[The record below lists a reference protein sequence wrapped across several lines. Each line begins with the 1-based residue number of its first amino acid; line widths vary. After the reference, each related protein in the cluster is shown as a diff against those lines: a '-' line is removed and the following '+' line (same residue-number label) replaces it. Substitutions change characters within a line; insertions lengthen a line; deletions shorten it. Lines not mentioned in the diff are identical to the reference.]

1 MTKILFVCTGNVSR
15 SQMAEAFYNHFTK
28 SKNASSAGIVDYTP
42 EEYGHPVKEIVD
54 VMLEEGIDV
63 SKNKVK
69 TITKK
74 MIENADKI
82 IVMCKK
88 EKCPDF
94 LLDSKKVIFW
104 YVEDP
109 FGMDLEGIRKSRDII
124 KEKVLSII

>member
-1 MTKILFVCTGNVSR
+1 
-15 SQMAEAFYNHFTK
+15 MAEVFYNHFTN
-28 SKNASSAGIVDYTP
+28 SNNASSAGTLDYTP
-42 EEYGHPVKEIVD
+42 KEYGHPVKEIID

-74 MIENADKI
+74 MVENADKI

-88 EKCPDF
+88 EECPDF
-94 LLDSKKVIFW
+94 LLDSKKVTFW
-104 YVEDP
+104 DVEDP
-109 FGMDLEGIRKSRDII
+109 FAMDLEGIRKNRDII